1 MAIRWKC
8 TGKDAKSWLSCSLPA
23 SFSLQY
29 NVGARVKAPKGSMGI
44 FTFKTRKQAE
54 KFLNLTQT
62 KDMATI
68 KRVKVFGR
76 GKRPK
81 VIVRPKRECLKML
94 TVKGLASLLADDYH
108 ISREIF
114 YGTLCYPEVEVL
126 S

>member
-1 MAIRWKC
+1 MTIRWKC

-29 NVGARVKAPKGSMGI
+29 NIGARVKAPKGSIGI

-54 KFLNLTQT
+54 KFLNYTQT
-62 KDMATI
+62 EDMAII

-81 VIVRPKRECLKML
+81 LIVRPKSECLKML
-94 TVKGLASLLADDYH
+94 AVKGLASLLADDYYM
-108 ISREIF
+108 SREIF
-114 YGTLCYPEVEVL
+114 DGTLCYPEVEVM